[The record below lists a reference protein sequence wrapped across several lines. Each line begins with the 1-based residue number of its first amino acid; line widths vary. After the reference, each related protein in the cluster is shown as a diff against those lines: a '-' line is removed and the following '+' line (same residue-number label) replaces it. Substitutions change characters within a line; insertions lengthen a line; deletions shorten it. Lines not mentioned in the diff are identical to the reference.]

1 MTAEHDLI
9 IGGGLV
15 VDGSGGEPFL
25 GDVVVDGG
33 RITAIDRA
41 EATGAIPPQRS
52 AGRFVDA
59 AGLLVTPGFIDTHS
73 HLDAAATW
81 EHRMVPN
88 SGHGITTTV
97 MGNCGVGFAP
107 CRPEHRAFT
116 IDLMEGV
123 EDIPREVLELGLTWS
138 WESYPDYLDVLA
150 GRSYDMDLAGLVPH
164 SCLRVEAMGLE
175 RALSGEPSDPEER
188 ATIRS
193 LAVEALRAG
202 AVGIGSTRLIGQRTR
217 DGRPAPSRFADR
229 DEYLALGS
237 AIAEAGHGVLQI
249 APEFNRYPDVLDEL
263 TMLIEVAR
271 STGITITFSLKQT
284 RSEPDGWRRM
294 LDLTAAARADGV
306 DLRPQ
311 VLARPTG
318 AILGWE
324 TNRHPFSGCPTYA
337 VVADLPLERR
347 YHALAD
353 AGIREQILV
362 EATAMGT
369 GFDAVIDSMF
379 PLGAVPDYEP
389 HPDESIGAR
398 ARAAGSPPLA
408 LLYDHYQRDRGC
420 GVVLLTSGNYA
431 DGNLDFAVEMLRAD
445 GAVPGLGDAGAHC
458 SVICDAS
465 ATTST
470 LSYWTRDRTRGERLD
485 VPFVIRRLTADP
497 ASLFGFGDRG
507 RLVVG
512 ARADINV
519 IDHARLSLAT
529 PRMTYD
535 LPGGGKRLV
544 QDAVGYV
551 ATIVDGVVVVDH
563 DQPTGALPGRIIR
576 LGR

>member
-1 MTAEHDLI
+1 MTDHDLI
-9 IGGGLV
+9 IRGGLV
-15 VDGSGGEPFL
+15 VDGSGGEPFR
-25 GDVVVDGG
+25 GDVVIDDGH
-33 RITAIDRA
+33 ITAVEPVENPGPGADRRSGRHDID
-41 EATGAIPPQRS
+41 AT
-52 AGRFVDA
+52 
-59 AGLLVTPGFIDTHS
+59 GLLVTPGFIDTHS

-107 CRPEHRAFT
+107 CRPEHREFT

-123 EDIPREVLELGLTWS
+123 EDIPRAVLELGLSWS
-138 WESYPDYLDVLA
+138 WESYPDYLDVIA
-150 GRSYDMDLAGLVPH
+150 ERSYDMNLAGLVPH
-164 SCLRVEAMGLE
+164 SCLRVEAMGLD
-175 RALSGEPSDPEER
+175 RALGGEPANAAER
-188 ATIRS
+188 ATMRA
-193 LAVEALRAG
+193 LAADALAAG
-202 AVGIGSTRLIGQRTR
+202 AVGIGSTRLVGQRTR

-237 AIAEAGHGVLQI
+237 AIAEVGHGVLQV
-249 APEFNRYPDVLDEL
+249 APEFNRYPDVLNEL
-263 TMLIEVAR
+263 AMLIEVAR
-271 STGITITFSLKQT
+271 STGITITYSLKQT
-284 RSEPDGWRRM
+284 RSHPDGWRRM

-318 AILGWE
+318 AVIGWE
-324 TNRHPFSGCPTYA
+324 TNRHPFSHCPTYA
-337 VVADLPLERR
+337 VIADLPLERR
-347 YHALAD
+347 FHALAD
-353 AGIREQILV
+353 EGIREQILI
-362 EATAMGT
+362 EATEMGT
-369 GFDAVIDSMF
+369 GYDAVVDSMF
-379 PLGAVPDYEP
+379 ALGPNPDYEP
-389 HPDESIGAR
+389 DPGESIGAR
-398 ARAAGSPPLA
+398 ARAANTPPLA
-408 LLYDHYQRDRGC
+408 LLYDHYQSARGH

-431 DGNLDFAVEMLRAD
+431 DGNLDFALDMIRFD

-470 LSYWTRDRTRGERLD
+470 LSYWTRDRTRGDRLD
-485 VPFVIRRLTADP
+485 VPFVVRRLTADP
-497 ASLFGFGDRG
+497 ASLFGFHDRG

-512 ARADINV
+512 ARADVNV
-519 IDHARLSLAT
+519 IDHDRLSLAT

-563 DQPTGALPGRIIR
+563 DRPTDALPGRLLR
-576 LGR
+576 AGR